1 MGVSHDLAR
10 GSSDRPGR
18 TLAVWGA
25 AATVCVVVVAL
36 LLGPALSQEIHLT
49 GTTES
54 QQATTVLAERLRP
67 DADTE
72 LFLVSSATTSVD
84 APEFRAYVERLQ
96 SALQGLGPEVVT
108 VVVTYY
114 QTEDPSMVSPGP
126 ADDLHPDR
134 RRGEGE

>member
-1 MGVSHDLAR
+1 MGISDDLAR
-10 GSSDRPGR
+10 GSSARPGR

-72 LFLVSSATTSVD
+72 LFLVSSATSSVD

-96 SALQGLGPEVVT
+96 SALQGLGPGGHRRGDVLPNPGSLDGV
-108 VVVTYY
+108 
-114 QTEDPSMVSPGP
+114 PGP
-126 ADDLHPDR
+126 ADNLHPDR
-134 RRGEGE
+134 GRGQGE